1 MRLTNSTAKKEIWNI
16 KINTNGVETFNKNFT
31 TLKEIAEALD
41 MTYAQITDLKNKR
54 TQMKQIRF
62 KFYPEITITR
72 INKTQKQY
80 YNEQRELKKK
90 KFEEKIEKVSQT
102 T

>member
-16 KINTNGVETFNKNFT
+16 KINTNGVETYNKNFT
-31 TLKEIAEALD
+31 TLKEIADALD
-41 MTYAQITDLKNKR
+41 MSYSQITDLKNQR
-54 TQMKQIRF
+54 TQMKQVRF
-62 KFYPEITITR
+62 KFYPEIIISR

-80 YNEQRELKKK
+80 YQERRELKKE
-90 KFEEKIEKVSQT
+90 KFEEKLEKISQT